1 MSDTPPTKPKF
12 SFDPTINLGH
22 VLTFVGFMIAG
33 LMAWNTLDK
42 RITVVETQRV
52 YQAQVDVT
60 QDQRALDSYIT
71 IRETLSRVDRQ
82 VERIADR
89 LDKMG
94 IK

>member
-1 MSDTPPTKPKF
+1 MSDTPPIKPKF

-22 VLTFVGFMIAG
+22 VLTFIGFMVAG

-42 RITVVETQRV
+42 RITVVETQRS
-52 YQAQVDVT
+52 YQTQIDTT
-60 QDQRALDSYIT
+60 QDQRALDSYISL
-71 IRETLSRVDRQ
+71 RETLARLDRS

>member
-22 VLTFVGFMIAG
+22 VITFVGFIFAG
-33 LMAWNTLDK
+33 FMAWNTLDK
-42 RITVVETQRV
+42 RITVVETQRT
-52 YQAQVDVT
+52 YQAQIDTT
-60 QDQRALDSYIT
+60 QDQRALDSYISL
-71 IRETLSRVDRQ
+71 RETLSRMDRQ
-82 VERIADR
+82 MERIADR